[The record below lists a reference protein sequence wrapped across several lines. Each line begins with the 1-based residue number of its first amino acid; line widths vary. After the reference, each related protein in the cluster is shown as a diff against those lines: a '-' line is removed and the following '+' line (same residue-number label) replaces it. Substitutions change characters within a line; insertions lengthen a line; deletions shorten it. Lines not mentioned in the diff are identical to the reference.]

1 MLFRSMPG
9 NPRLG
14 AVAWSTS
21 PSAYIATGQDPTGAY
36 LNDVWQYNYYQNAWT
51 QRNIFIG
58 GGRVNAIAMVINGS
72 IYVGGGYNGAYL
84 DDFFTYNGIAELQED
99 EISLT
104 LYPNPSESWI
114 KIEGITKPTSYS
126 IYSAT
131 GMVMLRGEASSVES
145 ISIENLPIGTYV
157 IKLTT
162 QNTTI
167 CRSFIKR

>member
-1 MLFRSMPG
+1 
-9 NPRLG
+9 
-14 AVAWSTS
+14 
-21 PSAYIATGQDPTGAY
+21 
-36 LNDVWQYNYYQNAWT
+36 
-51 QRNIFIG
+51 
-58 GGRVNAIAMVINGS
+58 MVINGS

-84 DDFFTYNGIAELQED
+84 DDFFIYNGIAELQED

-114 KIEGITKPTSYS
+114 KIEGITKPASYS

-131 GMVMLRGEASSVES
+131 GMVMSSGEASSVEGV
-145 ISIENLPIGTYV
+145 SIENLPIGTYI
-157 IKLTT
+157 IKLRI